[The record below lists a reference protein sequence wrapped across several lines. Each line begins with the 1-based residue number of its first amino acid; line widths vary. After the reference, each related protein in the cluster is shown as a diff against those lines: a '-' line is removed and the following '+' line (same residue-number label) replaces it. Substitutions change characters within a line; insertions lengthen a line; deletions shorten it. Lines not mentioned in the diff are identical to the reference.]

1 MKDTL
6 IKWLFL
12 SGKQSGMGVIKVAI
26 YEDNEGLREILC
38 SVIRDTEGLE
48 LAGEFRHCLDILKN
62 TAAFEPDV
70 ILMDID
76 LPGKSG
82 IEGVREVKSAYPKVE
97 VIMITVFEDDDR
109 IFKALQAG
117 ATGYLLKKTS
127 LHSMIQAIQE
137 VHAGGAPMSPSIA
150 RKVLQMP
157 FALKNDNVSEYNLSQ
172 REIEI
177 MKLLSKG
184 LSYKMVAEELFI
196 SIDTVRSYI
205 KRIYEKLHVH
215 SITEAIH
222 KVFIEKK

>member
-1 MKDTL
+1 ME
-6 IKWLFL
+6 
-12 SGKQSGMGVIKVAI
+12 VIKVAI

-38 SVIRDTEGLE
+38 SIIRDTDGLE

-76 LPGKSG
+76 LPEKSG
-82 IEGVREVKSAYPKVE
+82 IEGVQEVKSAYPKVE

-127 LHSMIQAIQE
+127 LHSMIQAIRE

-157 FALKNDNVSEYNLSQ
+157 FAMHSDNTSEYNLSQ

>member
-1 MKDTL
+1 
-6 IKWLFL
+6 
-12 SGKQSGMGVIKVAI
+12 MGVIKVAI

-48 LAGEFRHCLDILKN
+48 LAGEFSHCLDILKN

-82 IEGVREVKSAYPKVE
+82 IEGVQEVKSAYPKVE

-157 FALKNDNVSEYNLSQ
+157 FALKNDNASEYNLSQ